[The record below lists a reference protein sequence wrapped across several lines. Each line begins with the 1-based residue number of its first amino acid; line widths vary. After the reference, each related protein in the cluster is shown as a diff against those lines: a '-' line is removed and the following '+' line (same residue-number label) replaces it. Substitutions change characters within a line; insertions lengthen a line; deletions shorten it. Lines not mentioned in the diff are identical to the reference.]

1 MSIQDGH
8 GRSGRSLDIATPPPH
23 SRPSIFQE
31 TTMSRSRSFATASVA
46 LAIASFVACS
56 DPGSTGVA
64 SSTSASLDRAGFDQ
78 AGAHRQY
85 GTPQRVGNGTVRTY
99 IVRDQKYGGRPLEVG
114 VALSEKA
121 LDGLPAPVDSSD
133 PMANM
138 HMYTL
143 DLPAQNPTQ
152 YKFVQFDWN
161 PKGHEPD
168 SVYTLPHFDF
178 HFYTVSKDVRAS
190 ILPSDPQYATKAA
203 SFPDQQY
210 RAPFYIDAAT
220 AGNVPAALA
229 TVPQMGLHWLDVR
242 SPELQGL
249 AGNPAG
255 FKPFTKTFI
264 YGSWNGQYIFDEPM
278 ITRAYILEK
287 RTATDP
293 SVVDEVIPVSTAA
306 KYSPAG
312 FYPSAYRI
320 TWDAQQKE
328 YRVALTQLAWRE

>member
-1 MSIQDGH
+1 
-8 GRSGRSLDIATPPPH
+8 
-23 SRPSIFQE
+23 
-31 TTMSRSRSFATASVA
+31 MSRTRVFATASVA
-46 LAIASFVACS
+46 FAIAGFIACA
-56 DPGSTGVA
+56 DPGSTNIA
-64 SSTSASLDRAGFDQ
+64 SNGASLDRAGFDQ

-85 GTPQRVGNGTVRTY
+85 GVPQKVGNGTVRTY
-99 IVRDQKYGGRPLEVG
+99 IVSDEKNAGRPLEVG
-114 VALSEKA
+114 VALSEQA
-121 LDGLPAPVDSSD
+121 LEGLPPVVNSPD

-168 SVYTLPHFDF
+168 SVYDKPHFDF
-178 HFYTVSKDVRAS
+178 HFYTVPVAVRNS
-190 ILPSDPQYATKAA
+190 IMPSDPQYAAKAA
-203 SFPDQQY
+203 NYPAPEY

-220 AGNVPAALA
+220 AANGAPPAAV
-229 TVPQMGLHWLDVR
+229 TVPMMGLHWLDVR
-242 SPELQGL
+242 SPELQKL

-255 FKPFTKTFI
+255 YREFTKTFI
-264 YGSWNGQYIFDEPM
+264 YGSWDGQFIFDEPM

-287 RTATDP
+287 KAATDP
-293 SVVDEVIPVSTAA
+293 SVVDEVIPVPTAA

-328 YRVALTQLAWRE
+328 YRIALTQLSWRE

>member
-1 MSIQDGH
+1 
-8 GRSGRSLDIATPPPH
+8 
-23 SRPSIFQE
+23 
-31 TTMSRSRSFATASVA
+31 MSRTRIFATASVA
-46 LAIASFVACS
+46 FAIAGFVACT
-56 DPGSTGVA
+56 DPGSTNVA
-64 SSTSASLDRAGFDQ
+64 SGSAALDRAGFDQ

-85 GTPQRVGNGTVRTY
+85 GTPQNVGNGTVRTY
-99 IVRDQKYGGRPLEVG
+99 VVLDEKNSGAPLEVG
-114 VALSEKA
+114 VALSEQA
-121 LDGLPAPVDSSD
+121 LEGLPAGVTGSSD

-138 HMYTL
+138 HMYLL
-143 DLPAQNPTQ
+143 DMPAQNPTQ
-152 YKFVQFDWN
+152 YKFTQFDWN
-161 PKGHEPD
+161 PVGHEPAGI
-168 SVYTLPHFDF
+168 YTLPHFDF
-178 HFYTVSKDVRAS
+178 HFYTVTKDVRAS
-190 ILPSDPQYATKAA
+190 ILPSDPAYATKAA
-203 SFPDQQY
+203 NFPAQPY

-220 AGNVPAALA
+220 AAGAPPFAA

-287 RTATDP
+287 KTATDP

-306 KYSPAG
+306 QYSPAG

-328 YRVALTQLAWRE
+328 YRIALTQLSWKE

>member
-1 MSIQDGH
+1 
-8 GRSGRSLDIATPPPH
+8 
-23 SRPSIFQE
+23 
-31 TTMSRSRSFATASVA
+31 MSRTRVFATASVA
-46 LAIASFVACS
+46 FAIAAFVACS
-56 DPGSTGVA
+56 EPGSTDIAPKG
-64 SSTSASLDRAGFDQ
+64 ASLDRAGFDQ

-85 GTPQRVGNGTVRTY
+85 GMPQRVGNGTVRTY
-99 IVRDQKYGGRPLEVG
+99 VVLDQKNAGRPLEVG
-114 VALSEKA
+114 VALSEQA
-121 LDGLPAPVDSSD
+121 LEGLPAGVTGSSD

-138 HMYTL
+138 HMYLL
-143 DLPAQNPTQ
+143 DLPTQNPTQ

-161 PKGHEPD
+161 PLGHEPD
-168 SVYTLPHFDF
+168 SVYTFPHFDF
-178 HFYTVSKDVRAS
+178 HFYTVSKEVRAS

-203 SFPDQQY
+203 SFPAPEY
-210 RAPFYIDAAT
+210 RAPFYLDAAT
-220 AGNVPAALA
+220 AGGVPAALA

-242 SPELQGL
+242 SPELQKL

-255 FKPFTKTFI
+255 YRQFTKTFI

-287 RTATDP
+287 KTTANP
-293 SVVDEVIPVSTAA
+293 ALADEVIPVSTAA

-328 YRVALTQLAWRE
+328 YRIALTQLSWKE